1 MGTSAM
7 SPVQNAVTVDVE
19 DYFQVSA
26 FRKRVPFENWPQQA
40 SRVERNTRRVLEL
53 MAEFDLH
60 GTFFVLGWAAERY
73 PSLVREILSAG
84 HDLGCHSYAHR
95 LVYEMTPAEFRDDTR
110 RARLAIEDAA
120 GIAVHA
126 YRAPSFSITERSLW
140 ALEILIELGFT
151 VDSSIFPTRNY
162 LYGIPT
168 APRQPFRIRINGSD
182 LLECP
187 LATLRLG
194 TWGVPVTGGVYL
206 RVLPY
211 RLQALGLNALAGR
224 GVPIVLYFHSW
235 ELDPD
240 QPRVAAALGP
250 KFYHYMGL
258 TRTES
263 RLGRLFARFAFG
275 PLSQFAATGTPVYEA
290 ALADLPRGKRVVFT
304 PLSAH

>member
-1 MGTSAM
+1 MGTSTM
-7 SPVQNAVTVDVE
+7 SPGQNALTVDVE

-26 FRKRVPFENWPQQA
+26 FRKRVPFESWPQQA
-40 SRVERNTRRVLEL
+40 SRVERNTRKVLEL
-53 MAEFDLH
+53 MADFDLR
-60 GTFFVLGWAAERY
+60 GTFFVLGWVAGRY

-84 HDLGCHSYAHR
+84 HELGCHSYAHR

-120 GIAVHA
+120 GTAVRA

-140 ALEILIELGFT
+140 ALEILLELGFT

-162 LYGIPT
+162 LYGIPN
-168 APRQPFRIRINGSD
+168 APRQPFRIRINGGD

-187 LATLRLG
+187 LPTLQLG
-194 TWGVPVTGGVYL
+194 PWAVPVTGGVYL
-206 RVLPY
+206 RLLPY

-258 TRTES
+258 SRTES
-263 RLGRLFARFAFG
+263 RLRQLFARFAFG
-275 PLSQFAATGTPVYEA
+275 PLSQLAETGAPVYEA
-290 ALADLPRGKRVVFT
+290 ALADLPLGGRVVFT
-304 PLSAH
+304 PLSTH